1 MNVYRPLYAIVLRYS
16 SILSS
21 EIFVRGIEESEF
33 IVVSIL
39 IVDSKNIKI
48 VLFRNERVCFVG
60 SKYRHVPLA

>member
-1 MNVYRPLYAIVLRYS
+1 M
-16 SILSS
+16 
-21 EIFVRGIEESEF
+21 FVRGINESEF

-48 VLFRNERVCFVG
+48 VLFKNERVRFVG